1 MWHVL
6 KKDKSFL
13 ISVTFLLLFVLASI
27 GNTIFLDG
35 KVRQVSMQFD
45 KEGNVEVAPFPPS
58 LEFPLGTDRKGYD
71 LLHRVIEGAKWSIGA
86 AFLIAFIRTVFG
98 IWFGMFIAFYVKRT
112 FRTFEAAFDSFSVI
126 PMTLIA
132 FFILE
137 TVLTFESWEIP
148 PPFYQRVSF
157 QMMVLIVLALPT
169 LSIYFSNET
178 RKLLSEEFMNAARTL
193 GGSKWHLVK
202 RHLFPNLRP
211 LFLIVFMQQ
220 FVQALILFLHLGI
233 LGIFFGGTIVFSSGE
248 IESVSSEWSGLIG
261 LYFRSLSANPWIP
274 LVPIGCFILT
284 IIAGN
289 TIVRRMKVAMEKQYE
304 AKEKTDEQEKDEP
317 VTITASSFTFYK

>member
-1 MWHVL
+1 
-6 KKDKSFL
+6 
-13 ISVTFLLLFVLASI
+13 
-27 GNTIFLDG
+27 
-35 KVRQVSMQFD
+35 
-45 KEGNVEVAPFPPS
+45 
-58 LEFPLGTDRKGYD
+58 
-71 LLHRVIEGAKWSIGA
+71 
-86 AFLIAFIRTVFG
+86 
-98 IWFGMFIAFYVKRT
+98 
-112 FRTFEAAFDSFSVI
+112 
-126 PMTLIA
+126 MTLIA
-132 FFILE
+132 FFMLE
-137 TVLTFESWEIP
+137 TVLMFGNGEIP

-157 QMMVLIVLALPT
+157 QMMILIVLALPT
-169 LSIYFSNET
+169 LSFYLSNET
-178 RKLLSEEFMNAARTL
+178 KKLLSEEFMHAARTL
-193 GGSKWHLVK
+193 GGSKWHLIK

-233 LGIFFGGTIVFSSGE
+233 LELFFGGTIVFSGGE
-248 IESVSSEWSGLIG
+248 VESVSSEWSGLIG